1 MTHKILSSFL
11 ILAFTVFLT
20 APAQAERSKE
30 FGNYI
35 VHYNALATDF
45 LKPSTAKHYKIK
57 RSKNRGMITI
67 SIQEKAA
74 SGKAIGKAIPATV
87 TGFSKNLN
95 GQTRNLKFRLVD
107 EGTAVY
113 YIDDF
118 SVTDQ
123 EVINF
128 VLSIKPDNQKT
139 SYSLTFRQKFFT
151 K

>member
-1 MTHKILSSFL
+1 MTHKILSSFV
-11 ILAFTVFLT
+11 ILAFTVFFT

-30 FGNYI
+30 FGNYV

-67 SIQEKAA
+67 SIQEKAQP
-74 SGKAIGKAIPATV
+74 GETIGKAVTATV
-87 TGFSKNLN
+87 SGFSKNLN
-95 GQTRNLKFRLVD
+95 GQTRNLNFRLVD

-118 SVTDQ
+118 SITDQ

-151 K
+151 Q